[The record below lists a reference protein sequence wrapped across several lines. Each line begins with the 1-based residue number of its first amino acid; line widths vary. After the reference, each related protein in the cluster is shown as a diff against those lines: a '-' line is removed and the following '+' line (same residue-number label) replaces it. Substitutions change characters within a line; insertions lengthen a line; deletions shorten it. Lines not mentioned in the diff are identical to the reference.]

1 MELKEQVSWGR
12 IMTYA
17 GAFIAFLI
25 GSGFATGQEV
35 LQYFSSYGYMGMV
48 GIGVVYVL
56 FLYVGIDFIT
66 VGYKEQFHKGADIYH
81 YYCGKIVGTFYDYF
95 SIAFIYMSYIV
106 MIGGAAAAM
115 NQQYGLPNAFGGIMI
130 GILAGTTVIFGLG
143 KIVDVIG
150 KIGPIIVI
158 LTLFLG
164 ISAIIMNPSGLANA
178 SIVIP
183 KLNLIKA
190 STNWFYA
197 AGSYV
202 GFCMLWLAAFM
213 ASMGAGANS
222 KREAKLGASFG
233 AAGFSIALLII
244 ALGIMANIEQ
254 LAGTMVPT
262 LVLAGNISP
271 VLAIVFS
278 FIVIAGIYTT
288 SVPLLWQ
295 VVARFSEEKTTRFRI
310 LTVVLAAVGVF
321 VGLLVPFDRLVNI
334 IYVINGYVGIILLG
348 FMIVKTIRTKTA
360 KVETVKV
367 AE

>member
-1 MELKEQVSWGR
+1 MELKNRVSWGR
-12 IMTYA
+12 VFTYA

-35 LQYFSSYGYMGMV
+35 LQYFSSYGYMGMA
-48 GIGVVYVL
+48 GIVVVYIL

-66 VGYKEQFHKGADIYH
+66 VGYKEQFHKGSDIYQ
-81 YYCGKIVGTFYDYF
+81 YYCGKVVGTFYDYF
-95 SIAFIYMSYIV
+95 SIAFIFMSYVV
-106 MIGGAAAAM
+106 MIGGAAAAV

-130 GILAGTTVIFGLG
+130 GVLAGTTVIFGLG

-150 KIGPIIVI
+150 KIGPVIVL

-164 ISAIIMNPSGLANA
+164 VSAIIMNPSGLANA
-178 SIVIP
+178 NIIIP
-183 KLNLIKA
+183 KLDLIKA
-190 STNWFYA
+190 STNLFYA

-222 KREAKLGASFG
+222 KKEAKLGASLG

-262 LVLAGNISP
+262 LILATNVSP
-271 VLAIVFS
+271 LLAIIFS
-278 FIVIAGIYTT
+278 FIVVAGIYTT

-295 VVARFSEEKTTRFRI
+295 VVARFSEEKTVRFKI

-321 VGLLVPFDRLVNI
+321 IGLLVPFDKLVNF
-334 IYVINGYVGIILLG
+334 IYVINGYVGIVLLG
-348 FMIVKTIRTKTA
+348 FMLVKTIKVKTA
-360 KVETVKV
+360 KV